1 MFSTLPAPQPTPWVL
16 DVRCGWFAPQGEK
29 AMSLHS
35 AGGHLGG
42 SKNGSRTMDPSAA
55 GQPLARF
62 EVSSTVVVLMPMLQ
76 GALQSMTSCHVC
88 SSPRWVRGCRRSTN
102 DADTSRIIFHFH
114 LSVLLHNARTTAPET
129 VQPELATF
137 PLRQSL
143 RLRRPADPS
152 IAEDLY
158 APRILEP
165 VSPYPQ
171 ES

>member
-1 MFSTLPAPQPTPWVL
+1 
-16 DVRCGWFAPQGEK
+16 
-29 AMSLHS
+29 
-35 AGGHLGG
+35 
-42 SKNGSRTMDPSAA
+42 MDPSAA

-62 EVSSTVVVLMPMLQ
+62 EISSTVVVFMPMLQ
-76 GALQSMTSCHVC
+76 GALQQMTSCHVC
-88 SSPRWVRGCRRSTN
+88 SCRRSTN

-152 IAEDLY
+152 LAEDLY